1 MINQPHSSS
10 LTIRRIIAARSA
22 SRSLP
27 IHVSYPHDFA
37 RKGRVK
43 SNDNVTEPAIF
54 TVVPAFENVTQPSG
68 LVANCIGVAT
78 PSSGLGTGQS
88 HINRFVGSVENCQ
101 SVFAIEVGAA
111 VLSRRMD
118 SPPVGMKI

>member
-78 PSSGLGTGQS
+78 PSSGLGICG
-88 HINRFVGSVENCQ
+88 HARL
-101 SVFAIEVGAA
+101 AA
-111 VLSRRMD
+111 
-118 SPPVGMKI
+118 SPPDAPPRQRCPHIPSPGL